1 MASKVLGLLDLH
13 NTPELGPLTTSRSLA
28 STSFLGR
35 FAFMDFALSNFSNS
49 GIDEVGILVKS
60 HLRSVLKHMGSLQSW
75 NINTKIGRE
84 TIMYNERGNMNRKKN
99 TDINNILVN
108 DWVLHESKAK
118 YIIIQP
124 AHVVC
129 KIDFEA
135 MLKEHIASGEKVS
148 LLYKHITNANKSFAT
163 HNLVNVKNGYVRSFK
178 YNRQLEKDACV
189 SMETYILDRDALLD
203 LINEALKVNPTYSL
217 KDAMRRFTNKLFKVH
232 AIEHI
237 GYARSF
243 DSLEHFV
250 EYSFE
255 LLDYRYAHQLFLKD
269 WPIYTITRDT
279 TPTLYGVK
287 SNIRDSFIA
296 NGAIV
301 EGRVE
306 HSIISRNVKV
316 GRGAVIKNSIIL
328 ADTAIGE
335 NAVINNAVI
344 DKYCFVA
351 AGVKV
356 EGAKGA
362 PKYIEQG
369 KRL

>member
-13 NTPELGPLTTSRSLA
+13 NTPELGPLTASRSLA

-60 HLRSVLKHMGSLQSW
+60 HLRSVLKHMGSMQSW

-84 TIMYNERGNMNRKKN
+84 TIMYNERGNLNRKKN
-99 TDINNILVN
+99 TDINNLKVN

-124 AHVVC
+124 AHVIC

-135 MLKEHIASGEKVS
+135 MLKEHINRGEKVT
-148 LLYKHITNANKSFAT
+148 LLYKNVNNANKAFQS
-163 HNLVNVKNGYVRSFK
+163 HNIVNIKNGYVRSFK
-178 YNRQLEKDACV
+178 SNRQQENDAAVSLDTYIINRDTLSLIMDETMKFNATYSFKDA
-189 SMETYILDRDALLD
+189 I
-203 LINEALKVNPTYSL
+203 K
-217 KDAMRRFTNKLFKVH
+217 KFGNKLFKVY
-232 AIEHI
+232 AFEHV

-250 EYSFE
+250 DYSFE
-255 LLDYRYAHQLFLKD
+255 LLDYRCAHLLFQKD
-269 WPIYTITRDT
+269 WPIYTITHDS
-279 TPTLYGVK
+279 TPTLYGMKAAV
-287 SNIRDSFIA
+287 RDSFIA

-301 EGRVE
+301 EGKVE
-306 HSIISRNVKV
+306 RSIISRNVKV
-316 GRGAVIKNSIIL
+316 GRGAVVRNSIIL
-328 ADTAIGE
+328 ADTVIGE
-335 NAVINNAVI
+335 NAVISHAVI
-344 DKYCFVA
+344 DKYAVISS
-351 AGVKV
+351 GTHV
-356 EGAKGA
+356 EGAKGT

>member
-13 NTPELGPLTTSRSLA
+13 NCPELGPLTTARSLA

-49 GIDEVGILVKS
+49 GIDEVGILVKA
-60 HLRSVLKHMGSLQSW
+60 HLRSVLKHMGSMQSW

-129 KIDFEA
+129 KIDFEPI
-135 MLKEHIASGEKVS
+135 LKEHIARDEKIS
-148 LLYKHITNANKSFAT
+148 LIYKHIDDAHKAFAT
-163 HNLVNVKNGYVRSFK
+163 HNIVNVKSGYVRSFK
-178 YNRQLEKDACV
+178 NNRQKEKDALV
-189 SMETYILDRDALLD
+189 SMETYIINRDVLTS
-203 LINEALKVNPTYSL
+203 LIEEALKFNPTYTI
-217 KDAMRRFTNKLFKVH
+217 KDAIKKFANKLFKVH
-232 AIEHI
+232 AIEHL

-250 EYSFE
+250 DYSFE
-255 LLDYRYAHQLFLKD
+255 LLDYRYAHQLFQND

-279 TPTLYGVK
+279 TPTLYGTK
-287 SNIRDSFIA
+287 TNIRDSFIA

-316 GRGAVIKNSIIL
+316 GRGAIIRNSIVL

-335 NAVINNAVI
+335 NAVINHAVI
-344 DKYCFVA
+344 DKYCRVSD
-351 AGVKV
+351 GVHIDGSK
-356 EGAKGA
+356 AN

-369 KRL
+369 KKL

>member
-13 NTPELGPLTTSRSLA
+13 NSPDLGPLTTSRSLA

-60 HLRSVLKHMGSLQSW
+60 HLRSVLKHMGSMTSW

-84 TIMYNERGNMNRKKN
+84 TIMYNERGNMNHKKN
-99 TDINNILVN
+99 TDINNLLVN
-108 DWVLHESKAK
+108 DWVLHDSKAK

-124 AHVVC
+124 AHVIC
-129 KIDFEA
+129 KIDFGPL
-135 MLKEHIASGEKVS
+135 LKEHIARGEKVT
-148 LLYKHITNANKSFAT
+148 LLYKRISNAHKAFGT
-163 HNLVNVKNGYVRSFK
+163 HNIVSLKNDYVRSFK
-178 YNRQLEKDACV
+178 ANRHLEKDVCV
-189 SMETYILDRDALLD
+189 SMETYIINRDVLNT
-203 LINEALKVNPTYSL
+203 LIAEALKINPTYTL
-217 KDAMRRFTNKLFKVH
+217 KDAIKKFANKLFKVH
-232 AIEHI
+232 AMEHI

-255 LLDYRYAHQLFLKD
+255 LLDYRFAHQLFLKD

-279 TPTLYGVK
+279 TPTLYGTK
-287 SNIRDSFIA
+287 TNIRDCFIA

-301 EGRVE
+301 EGKVD

-316 GRGAVIKNSIIL
+316 GRNASIRNSIIL
-328 ADTAIGE
+328 ADTVIGE

-344 DKYCFVA
+344 DKYCSISS
-351 AGVKV
+351 GVHI
-356 EGAKGA
+356 EGLKGA

-369 KRL
+369 KKL

>member
-49 GIDEVGILVKS
+49 GIDEVGILVRS

-75 NINTKIGRE
+75 NINTKTGRE

-124 AHVVC
+124 AHVIC

-148 LLYKHITNANKSFAT
+148 LLYKNIPNANKAYKT
-163 HNLVNVKNGYVRSFK
+163 HNIVTVKNGYVRSFK
-178 YNRQLEKDACV
+178 GNRQLEKDACV
-189 SMETYILDRDALLD
+189 SLETYIIDRDVLMTIID
-203 LINEALKVNPTYSL
+203 ETLKINPTYSI
-217 KDAMRRFTNKLFKVH
+217 KDAIKKFANKLFKVH
-232 AIEHI
+232 AFEHI

-250 EYSFE
+250 DYSFE

-269 WPIYTITRDT
+269 WPIYTITRDS
-279 TPTLYGVK
+279 TPTLYGTK
-287 SNIRDSFIA
+287 TSIRDCFIA

-316 GRGAVIKNSIIL
+316 GRGAVVKNSIIL
-328 ADTAIGE
+328 ADTVIGE
-335 NAVINNAVI
+335 NAVISNAVI
-344 DKYCFVA
+344 DKYCRIASGVHVE
-351 AGVKV
+351 GVK
-356 EGAKGA
+356 GS

>member
-13 NTPELGPLTTSRSLA
+13 NCPELGPLTTARSLA

-49 GIDEVGILVKS
+49 GIDEVGILVKA
-60 HLRSVLKHMGSLQSW
+60 HLRSVLKHMGSMQSW

-129 KIDFEA
+129 KIDFEPI
-135 MLKEHIASGEKVS
+135 LKEHVKRGEKVS
-148 LLYKHITNANKSFAT
+148 LIYKRINDAHKAFAT
-163 HNLVNVKNGYVRSFK
+163 HNIVNVKNGYVRSFK
-178 YNRQLEKDACV
+178 NNRQKEKEALV
-189 SMETYILDRDALLD
+189 SMETYIINRDVLTT
-203 LINEALKVNPTYSL
+203 LIEEALKFNPTYTI
-217 KDAMRRFTNKLFKVH
+217 KDAIKKFANKLFKVR
-232 AIEHI
+232 AFEHF

-250 EYSFE
+250 DYSFE
-255 LLDYRYAHQLFLKD
+255 LLDYRYAHQLFQND

-279 TPTLYGVK
+279 TPTLYGTK
-287 SNIRDSFIA
+287 ANIRDSFIA

-316 GRGAVIKNSIIL
+316 GRGAIIRNSIIL

-335 NAVINNAVI
+335 NAVINHAVI
-344 DKYCFVA
+344 DKYCHVSD
-351 AGVKV
+351 GVHIDGTKTN
-356 EGAKGA
+356 

-369 KRL
+369 KKL

>member
-1 MASKVLGLLDLH
+1 MANQVLGLLDLH
-13 NTPELGPLTTSRSLA
+13 NTPELGPLTSSRSLA

-35 FAFMDFALSNFSNS
+35 FAFMDFALSNFANS

-60 HLRSVLKHMGSLQSW
+60 HLRSVLKHMGSLRSW
-75 NINTKIGRE
+75 NINTKLGRM
-84 TIMYNERGNMNRKKN
+84 TIMYNERGNMNRKRN

-129 KIDFEA
+129 KIDFEGL
-135 MLKEHIASGEKVS
+135 LKQHIANDAKVT
-148 LLYKHITNANKSFAT
+148 LLYKHVSNAHKAYGT
-163 HNLVNVKNGYVRSFK
+163 HNLISVKNGFVRSMK
-178 YNRQLEKDACV
+178 NNRLLEKEAHV
-189 SMETYILDRDALLD
+189 SMETYIFNRDVLMT
-203 LINEALKVNPTYSL
+203 LIDEALKANPTFSIN
-217 KDAMRRFTNKLFKVH
+217 DAIKKFANKLFKVH
-232 AIEHI
+232 AVEHV

-250 EYSFE
+250 EYSLE
-255 LLDYRYAHQLFLKD
+255 LLEYRYAHQLFLKD

-279 TPTLYGVK
+279 TPTLYGPK
-287 SNIRDSFIA
+287 TNIHDCFIA

-316 GRGAVIKNSIIL
+316 GRGAVVKNSIIL
-328 ADTAIGE
+328 ADTVIGE
-335 NAVINNAVI
+335 NAVVNNAVI
-344 DKYCFVA
+344 DKYSRVSSGVHVE
-351 AGVKV
+351 GVK
-356 EGAKGA
+356 GN